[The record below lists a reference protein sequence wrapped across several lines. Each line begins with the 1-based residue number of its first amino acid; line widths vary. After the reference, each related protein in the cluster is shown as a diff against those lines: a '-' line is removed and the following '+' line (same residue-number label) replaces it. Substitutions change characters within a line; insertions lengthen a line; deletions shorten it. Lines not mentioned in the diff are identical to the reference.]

1 MNANSGNTV
10 IEKKHSSSGNPSM
23 ANSSEFV
30 KTHSMR
36 PNGSEN
42 NINGNKVILPP
53 LSQQIQMQQSP
64 HILSQPLLK
73 TGSNLS
79 SYRYLPATSNNSPT
93 TAEGQA
99 FNFLLSKQNKSA
111 NIYNQQQLSMN
122 GMNGRAVPDDALEAA
137 KLVVNFSNNQP
148 PISSNGSVGSS
159 SGFLTVFQ
167 KPLHGMNSKLASA
180 SITPPIPMALQQHG
194 GIVSSMS
201 NTVGA
206 NVGQALTPS
215 ENASSQ
221 QISPVMLNEQGMNY
235 ANTINA
241 IQENME
247 NGIDEINGS
256 TFLSS
261 QSEAKNKVTKSRKRE
276 TCNVCNQSF
285 SNLRTHMASHL
296 DAKAR
301 PFKCAFCFRGFAR
314 NNDLQR
320 HQKKHLLERNLN
332 ESTKGSVAASEQL
345 MSFLNAK
352 NSKKKNNNNV
362 CATPLGF
369 QCPFFLN
376 NDDEIGYPDDEDYVP
391 NRCHT
396 TGVFTR
402 CDTFKNHL
410 KALHFRYPKGTS
422 RKKRPSVEGYCKH
435 CSLKFPHCKKWVDD
449 HVLLGSCLKNKP
461 FKSYMVTKNSQESET
476 KSSDENSNLGSNVS
490 PASQGD
496 LEVKQEEEVLS
507 QSIPSRPPTT
517 ASILD
522 LNIL

>member
-1 MNANSGNTV
+1 MNANSGNTA
-10 IEKKHSSSGNPSM
+10 IEKKHSSSGNLSM
-23 ANSSEFV
+23 TNNSDFV

-36 PNGSEN
+36 SNGSEN
-42 NINGNKVILPP
+42 NNSGNKVILPP
-53 LSQQIQMQQSP
+53 LSQQIQIQQSS

-73 TGSNLS
+73 NGSNVS
-79 SYRYLPATSNNSPT
+79 GYRYIPATSNSSPT

-99 FNFLLSKQNKSA
+99 FNFLLNKQNKNA
-111 NIYNQQQLSMN
+111 NIYSQQQLNIS
-122 GMNGRAVPDDALEAA
+122 GVNGRAVPDDALEAA

-148 PISSNGSVGSS
+148 PISSNGSGAAN
-159 SGFLTVFQ
+159 SGFLSVFQ
-167 KPLHGMNSKLASA
+167 KPLHGMNSKISNA
-180 SITPPIPMALQQHG
+180 SITPPIPMTLQQHG
-194 GIVSSMS
+194 SLVNNISNAGGSSI
-201 NTVGA
+201 GPI
-206 NVGQALTPS
+206 LTPS

-221 QISPVMLNEQGMNY
+221 QISPGMLNEQGMNY
-235 ANTINA
+235 SNTINA
-241 IQENME
+241 MQENME
-247 NGIDEINGS
+247 NGIDEISRSNY
-256 TFLSS
+256 LSGHT
-261 QSEAKNKVTKSRKRE
+261 EAKNKVTKPRKRE
-276 TCNVCNQSF
+276 TCDVCNQSF

-352 NSKKKNNNNV
+352 NSKKKNGNNV

-435 CSLKFPHCKKWVDD
+435 CSVKFPNCKKWVDE
-449 HVLLGSCLKNKP
+449 HVLLGSCMKNKP
-461 FKSYMVTKNSQESET
+461 FKSYMVTKSSQDREA
-476 KSSDENSNLGSNVS
+476 KNGDENSNFGSN
-490 PASQGD
+490 ASSAGQGG
-496 LEVKQEEEVLS
+496 LHVKQEEPLS
-507 QSIPSRPPTT
+507 QSLPSRPPTT

-522 LNIL
+522 LNSL